1 MVLADGDRVAVDGNM
16 SLSDVRN
23 PLVAPIVV
31 SLGDGEGNKAIQVP
45 AGLRDDIF
53 TRALE
58 VKVVT
63 VERVV
68 VRVAPGPA
76 GACVQWLAH
85 CFTLHNAALLLE
97 PTLDILAWIFSE
109 TNTGGRNEDDLTYV
123 SLFKCTSV
131 GSCQFCCLACV
142 VASHNSFPDQAF
154 GPSGAGMFFTDETF
168 VWLAGTF
175 FPTLFFENH
184 LPGLQTQCRGIAMRA
199 NVHIILHPPII
210 STVMQRS

>member
-16 SLSDVRN
+16 NFSDVRN

-31 SLGDGEGNKAIQVP
+31 SLGDGEGNEAIQVP

-53 TRALE
+53 ARALE

-63 VERVV
+63 VERAV
-68 VRVAPGPA
+68 VRVTPGPA
-76 GACVQWLAH
+76 DACVQRLAH
-85 CFTLHNAALLLE
+85 CFALHNAALLLG

-109 TNTGGRNEDDLTYV
+109 ANAGGRHEDDLTYV

-131 GSCQFCCLACV
+131 VSCQLCCLACV
-142 VASHNSFPDQAF
+142 VASHNSFSDQAF
-154 GPSGAGMFFTDETF
+154 GPSSAGMFFTDETF

-175 FPTLFFENH
+175 FPTFLFENN
-184 LPGLQTQCRGIAMRA
+184 LPGLQTQCRGIEMTH
-199 NVHIILHPPII
+199 NSSPPPHSPSIV
-210 STVMQRS
+210 STVMQ